1 MVPPNADAGV
11 PWDPFCDPEY
21 KRVELDVIPFVE
33 KERLSP
39 PERPV
44 VDGIAAERDARAEAA
59 I

>member
-1 MVPPNADAGV
+1 MPPNADAGV
-11 PWDPFCDPEY
+11 PWDPFCDPKY
-21 KRVELDVIPFVE
+21 KRAELDVIPSVE

-44 VDGIAAERDARAEAA
+44 VDAIAAERDARAEGA